1 MEIFYKLYAA
11 LFPYLLCI
19 PLGYFLKKK
28 ELVPKKYIHKPL
40 LFVLIPLL
48 LIDNVLET
56 EMSNL
61 IILATMSF
69 SLAFFV
75 TFPAIWAFKKFDG
88 LDKPLLISSFSFFNV
103 LFFGIPTV
111 KAIFDQDAVTTLI
124 CIYIG
129 TGLFGYTVGYTAV
142 AKSKFGIK
150 KSIKEALKVPFIYAF
165 LLAISLKLFN
175 YELPEF
181 FTPVLDVLGV
191 IVSAAGMTLLGMNIT
206 MINFKDLDLSYFSK
220 VLGIRT
226 GSAILIAGFL
236 LAAEYFIFDLLNSQE
251 RSVYSL
257 IPLFPIAAT
266 LTVFASMLGSE
277 ERDSAL
283 MIVLSMV
290 VSLILVPL
298 MAMIYS

>member
-1 MEIFYKLYAA
+1 MEIFLKLYSG
-11 LFPYLLCI
+11 LLPYLLCI
-19 PLGYFLKKK
+19 PVGYFLKRK
-28 ELVPKKYIHKPL
+28 ELVPKEYIHKPL

-48 LIDNVLET
+48 LIDHVLET

-61 IILATMSF
+61 IVLATMSF

-75 TFPAIWAFKKFDG
+75 TFPAIWTFKKFGG
-88 LDKPLLISSFSFFNV
+88 LGKPLLISGFSFFNV

-129 TGLFGYTVGYTAV
+129 TGLFGYTIGYTMV
-142 AKSKFGIK
+142 AKSKFGTK

-165 LLAISLKLFN
+165 LLAIGLKLFN

-206 MINFKDLDLSYFSK
+206 KINFKNLDLSYFSK
-220 VLGIRT
+220 ILGVRT
-226 GSAILIAGFL
+226 GSAILIAGVL
-236 LAAEYFIFDLLNSQE
+236 LAAEYFLFDLLNSQE

-277 ERDSAL
+277 EKDSAL
-283 MIVLSMV
+283 MIILSII
-290 VSLILVPL
+290 VSLVLVPA
-298 MAMIYS
+298 MAMFFQ